1 MDLKL
6 TGRTALVT
14 GASKGI
20 GLGIAKWLAAEGV
33 NVCLVSRSAN
43 ALDAGATEIRRTA
56 NVAVKTLAADLSKPA
71 DRQKVVDA
79 FPDIDILVNNA
90 GAIPGGAI
98 DDVDDATWREAWDL
112 KVFGYINLTR
122 AYVAKMKS
130 RKSGVILNIVGLGG
144 EKLDYNYIAGSA
156 GNASLIAF
164 TRALGGTSPEFGVRV
179 LGINPGPVMTDR
191 IVMLNKTRAKKL
203 LGDENRYREMFAKM
217 PFGRAA
223 TVDEIAAMAVF
234 LVSDLSSYT
243 SGTMVTIDGG
253 LAHRGS

>member
-6 TGRTALVT
+6 NGRTALVT

-33 NVCLVSRSAN
+33 NVCLVSRTAA
-43 ALDAGATEIRRTA
+43 ALETAAAEIRRTA

-71 DRQKVVDA
+71 DRQKAVDT
-79 FPDIDILVNNA
+79 FPDVDILINNA

-98 DDVDDATWREAWDL
+98 EDIDDATWRQAWDL

-122 AYVAKMKS
+122 AYFAKMKA
-130 RKSGVILNIVGLGG
+130 RKSGVILNIVGMAG
-144 EKLDYNYIAGSA
+144 EKLDFNYVAGSA

-164 TRALGGTSPEFGVRV
+164 TRALGGTSPEFGIRV
-179 LGINPGPVMTDR
+179 VGINPGPVMTDR
-191 IVMLNKTRAKKL
+191 IITLNKTRAQKL
-203 LGDENRYREMFAKM
+203 LGDESRYREMFAKM
-217 PFGRAA
+217 PFGRPA

-243 SGTMVTIDGG
+243 SGTMVNIDGG
-253 LAHRGS
+253 IAHRSG